1 MNYKIINGA
10 ISYGADT
17 ILEEIDFEIKEKDKI
32 AIVGKNGSGKTTLLK
47 SLVNNEM
54 LEEGIGEAK
63 FGVYKQGTPII
74 GFLKQIEFENTSNT
88 LLQEIL
94 KSYENIV
101 NLENR
106 IKEMESKLQ
115 SHTDEK
121 LIEKYTEALERYK
134 LNDGY
139 TYKKEYETAIRKFG
153 FTEQDKNKKISE
165 FSGGQRTKIAF
176 MKLLLSKP
184 DILLLDEP
192 TNHLDI
198 STIEWLENYLRNYPK
213 AVVIVSHDRMFLDKI
228 VNKVYE
234 IEYASIN
241 KYTGNYSS
249 FEKQKRV
256 NYEKQLKD
264 YEYQQKEIKRLQAI
278 ADRFRYKPSKAKMAL
293 SKLKKIEQMTII
305 EEPNKYD
312 LKTFHIHFS
321 IPVESGNL
329 VLSAKKL
336 QIGYNSK
343 LAEVSFELYKGQKLG
358 IIGENGKGKST
369 LLKTLMGY
377 IPKISGEYE
386 YGYHV
391 KNEYFDQQIEFSN
404 PNSTILDDF
413 SREFP
418 KLSMTDIRQSLGSFM
433 FSGEDVFKEINVLSG
448 GEKVRLQL
456 CKIFKKEANLLL
468 LDEPTNHMDIVG
480 KESLENILKEYKGSL
495 IVVSHDRYFIN
506 KIADCI
512 LAFESNGV
520 EFFNGSYDEYI
531 QYRENKNDENMS
543 EEKQEIKKKKTNNE
557 YWKAK
562 EDTKRKNKISKLEKE
577 IETREDEIK
586 EIKIQM
592 QDENN
597 CTDYKKLE
605 ELQEKIKTI
614 EQDIEEKMIEW
625 EELSKQID

>member
-1 MNYKIINGA
+1 
-10 ISYGADT
+10 
-17 ILEEIDFEIKEKDKI
+17 
-32 AIVGKNGSGKTTLLK
+32 
-47 SLVNNEM
+47 
-54 LEEGIGEAK
+54 
-63 FGVYKQGTPII
+63 
-74 GFLKQIEFENTSNT
+74 
-88 LLQEIL
+88 
-94 KSYENIV
+94 
-101 NLENR
+101 
-106 IKEMESKLQ
+106 
-115 SHTDEK
+115 
-121 LIEKYTEALERYK
+121 
-134 LNDGY
+134 
-139 TYKKEYETAIRKFG
+139 
-153 FTEQDKNKKISE
+153 
-165 FSGGQRTKIAF
+165 
-176 MKLLLSKP
+176 
-184 DILLLDEP
+184 
-192 TNHLDI
+192 
-198 STIEWLENYLRNYPK
+198 
-213 AVVIVSHDRMFLDKI
+213 
-228 VNKVYE
+228 
-234 IEYASIN
+234 
-241 KYTGNYSS
+241 
-249 FEKQKRV
+249 
-256 NYEKQLKD
+256 
-264 YEYQQKEIKRLQAI
+264 
-278 ADRFRYKPSKAKMAL
+278 
-293 SKLKKIEQMTII
+293 
-305 EEPNKYD
+305 
-312 LKTFHIHFS
+312 
-321 IPVESGNL
+321 
-329 VLSAKKL
+329 
-336 QIGYNSK
+336 
-343 LAEVSFELYKGQKLG
+343 
-358 IIGENGKGKST
+358 
-369 LLKTLMGY
+369 MGY

-413 SREFP
+413 SKEFP

-512 LAFESNGV
+512 LAFEPNEV

-531 QYRENKNDENMS
+531 QYRENKNDENVS

-625 EELSKQID
+625 EELSKQIE